1 MGPRRWIALASIA
14 LFVVIVFFA
23 LHSNY
28 SATDSAPGRAAS
40 QETTG
45 TIPSNPDT
53 ANPNAVAP
61 KQP

>member
-14 LFVVIVFFA
+14 LAVVLIFFA
-23 LHSNY
+23 LHSTFN
-28 SATDSAPGRAAS
+28 AQDTAPGRAAN

-53 ANPNAVAP
+53 ANPDAARP

>member
-14 LFVVIVFFA
+14 LAVVIIFFT
-23 LHSNY
+23 LYGNY
-28 SATDSAPGRAAS
+28 SATDTAPGRAAN

-53 ANPNAVAP
+53 ANPDAVAP